1 MTDGKARG
9 GPRAAMTASAIA
21 LMRQRGVAATSFRD
35 VLEHSGA
42 PRGSIYHHFPGG
54 KAQLVEEATEAA
66 ARRIERALA
75 ERIAGTG
82 VAGTVRAV
90 VGLWSGELE
99 ATGYVA
105 GCPVVAAGL
114 GNEDAARA
122 RAGAAFERFV
132 EVIAQAL
139 AADGVPER
147 RARSLGTLVI
157 GALEGALVM
166 AQAQRS
172 PAPLDA
178 VIEELEDL
186 LGSLGA

>member
-1 MTDGKARG
+1 MSATERRE

-21 LMRQRGVAATSFRD
+21 LMRERGVAATSFRD

-54 KAQLVEEATEAA
+54 KAQLVEEATETAA
-66 ARRIERALA
+66 ARIERALTA
-75 ERIAGTG
+75 QIHG
-82 VAGTVRAV
+82 VGVVGTVRAIV
-90 VGLWSGELE
+90 DQWRDDLVAGGF
-99 ATGYVA
+99 VA

-114 GNEDAARA
+114 GPEPRARA
-122 RAGAAFERFV
+122 RAGAAFGAFV
-132 EVIAQAL
+132 EVIARSL
-139 AADGVPER
+139 AAEGVPEQ
-147 RARSLGTLVI
+147 RARSLGNLVI

-178 VIEELEDL
+178 VVGELEVL
-186 LGSLGA
+186 LGSVVE